1 MDKAEAEFNE
11 KKEQAA
17 SKIKTRYDE
26 LARSIKIDSKSFIS
40 ALLRRKDIVSESI
53 VSPLQMP

>member
-1 MDKAEAEFNE
+1 MDKAEADFNE

-40 ALLRRKDIVSESI
+40 ALLRKKDIVSESI
-53 VSPLQMP
+53 I

>member
-1 MDKAEAEFNE
+1 MDKAEADFNE
-11 KKEQAA
+11 KKEHAA

-40 ALLRRKDIVSESI
+40 ALLRKKDIVSESI
-53 VSPLQMP
+53 I